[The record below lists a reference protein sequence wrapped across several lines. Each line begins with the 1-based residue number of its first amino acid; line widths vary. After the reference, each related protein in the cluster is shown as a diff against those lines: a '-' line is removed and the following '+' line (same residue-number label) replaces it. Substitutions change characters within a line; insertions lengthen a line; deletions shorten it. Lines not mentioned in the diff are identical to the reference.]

1 VRFFWLIFLAKLPH
15 FATTPQSLCRPNSR
29 RGNAATTLTKSPR
42 SAGLNGRK
50 GAKPEAPRLKH
61 GLPLSADNSH
71 SGCLA
76 RIGKSRA
83 CRDREDAVCSGRQRA
98 LLGRQLQAVAD
109 PELGQDVSRTG
120 RIGFDLLPQPANEH
134 PKILHFLGLC
144 RAPHLA

>member
-1 VRFFWLIFLAKLPH
+1 MVGLINPMRLFAPTEVVDGAEAVVRPIVEILLKPSIEVRQLAK
-15 FATTPQSLCRPNSR
+15 
-29 RGNAATTLTKSPR
+29 
-42 SAGLNGRK
+42 
-50 GAKPEAPRLKH
+50 EALSKH
-61 GLPLSADNSH
+61 LDPDP
-71 SGCLA
+71 
-76 RIGKSRA
+76 IGKSRA

>member
-1 VRFFWLIFLAKLPH
+1 MSTFH
-15 FATTPQSLCRPNSR
+15 
-29 RGNAATTLTKSPR
+29 LTETISVADADG
-42 SAGLNGRK
+42 SF
-50 GAKPEAPRLKH
+50 GAKPAPAKFNLL
-61 GLPLSADNSH
+61 LPLSTDISH
-71 SGCLA
+71 SGYLA

-83 CRDREDAVCSGRQRA
+83 CCDREDAVCSGRQRA

-120 RIGFDLLPQPANEH
+120 RIGFDLLPQPADEH